1 MEPVSQWGQSVNGV
15 SQWSQ
20 SVNGTSQWAGP
31 SQRLRWVSQSMWS
44 AGGQWASGGVSQ
56 WGVSQRKR
64 VGQPASHGPVA
75 NPAVGD
81 YAR

>member
-1 MEPVSQWGQSVNGV
+1 MGPVSQWGQSMGWAVPASEVGQSVNGV
-15 SQWSQ
+15 SGG
-20 SVNGTSQWAGP
+20 SV
-31 SQRLRWVSQSMWS
+31 
-44 AGGQWASGGVSQ
+44 GQWGVSQ